1 MGAKMS
7 QDQTKAIMENVTQM
21 VKFAYNH
28 GAEDELNKIVR
39 LVKLDLMLEDT
50 ECMKAARDRILEL
63 IKSRG
68 SRHADHSYQP
78 VIKVQE

>member
-1 MGAKMS
+1 MMS

-28 GAEDELNKIVR
+28 GVQDENRKILR
-39 LVKLDLMLEDT
+39 MLELDLLLEDT
-50 ECMKAARDRILEL
+50 DCAKAARDRIMEL

-78 VIKVQE
+78 VLRLEE